1 MVRTRSIPFATV
13 RTNWKGLFVDHFSLT
28 TKYRKGQVKK
38 GEKYQYFPRIY
49 FSISVQ
55 GGNQMDIKIEKK
67 RASKVAGIKS
77 DVTKSSNFLKVW
89 DRLVEKV
96 PREKLEEFGNF

>member
-1 MVRTRSIPFATV
+1 
-13 RTNWKGLFVDHFSLT
+13 
-28 TKYRKGQVKK
+28 
-38 GEKYQYFPRIY
+38 
-49 FSISVQ
+49 
-55 GGNQMDIKIEKK
+55 MDIKIEKK
-67 RASKVAGIKS
+67 KAFKVAGIKS